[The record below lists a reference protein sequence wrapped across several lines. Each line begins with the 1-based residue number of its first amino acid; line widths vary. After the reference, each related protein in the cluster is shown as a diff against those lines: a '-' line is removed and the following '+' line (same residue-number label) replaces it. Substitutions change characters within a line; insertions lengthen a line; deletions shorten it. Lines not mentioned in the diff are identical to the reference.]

1 MDGFLDELARR
12 GLGRLMMRTPPW
24 CFPDVPKD
32 RPQKQA
38 ELDQP
43 QRGEEAVAADRT
55 MDEIDEQQQIGE
67 LMHDGPQAG

>member
-38 ELDQP
+38 ELDHQG
-43 QRGEEAVAADRT
+43 GEEAMEANRT
-55 MDEIDEQQQIGE
+55 MDEINKQQG
-67 LMHDGPQAG
+67 AR